1 MLITRP
7 LRSKLLCKITKRVD
21 KKVEE
26 QILSFL
32 RLFPRLQYL
41 APAVKDGL
49 LFRRNFGK
57 ENNDGNSSGYVQDST
72 SNSTACDDEQVHIV
86 LLTSLLQGCL

>member
-1 MLITRP
+1 MH
-7 LRSKLLCKITKRVD
+7 CKITQRKVD

-32 RLFPRLQYL
+32 FSQLQYL
-41 APAVKDGL
+41 VPAVKDGL
-49 LFRRNFGK
+49 LFHRNFGK
-57 ENNDGNSSGYVQDST
+57 ENNNGNSSGCVQDST
-72 SNSTACDDEQVHIV
+72 SNSTACDDAEVQIV